1 MKAARFILIIA
12 LGLASFPVGAAYGL
26 VVQLLRW
33 SSYLLRCDLP
43 KLRSELYLLGVRMSS
58 ILNAT
63 SATWLKVWLLLPTS
77 TLAFGR
83 YTPVSAMIGHAHRF
97 QHLTRVGKWVRMQ
110 LEILD
115 PGHCERAAQKHEL

>member
-1 MKAARFILIIA
+1 MKAARFILVVA
-12 LGLASFPVGAAYGL
+12 LGLVSFPVGATYGL

-33 SSYLLRCDLP
+33 ASYVLRCDIP
-43 KLRSELYLLGVRMSS
+43 KLRGELYLLGVRMSS
-58 ILNAT
+58 VLNAT
-63 SATWLKVWLLLPTS
+63 SATWLKVWLLIPTS

-83 YTPVSAMIGHAHRF
+83 YTPVSAIIGHAYRLH
-97 QHLTRVGKWVRMQ
+97 HLSKVGRWVRKQ